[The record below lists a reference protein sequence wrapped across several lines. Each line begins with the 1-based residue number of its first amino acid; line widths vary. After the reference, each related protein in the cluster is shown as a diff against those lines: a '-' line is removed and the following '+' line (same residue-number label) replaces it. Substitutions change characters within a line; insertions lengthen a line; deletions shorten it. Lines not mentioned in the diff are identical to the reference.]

1 LDKKVVQRGPLI
13 YISHLSLLNFRNYER
28 LELDLEPG
36 MVLVQGGNGQG
47 KSNLLEALY
56 MLAIAK
62 SPRAS
67 ADREVIRRQG
77 THEET
82 HAQVSAVAERD
93 GGRVRVQIDL
103 TSKPSTEGAKVQ
115 GPDQQDT
122 TGASVQKYL
131 RVNGVPRRSSELVGE
146 INAVMF
152 SAQDLDL
159 VLGSP
164 VVRRR
169 YLDILISQ
177 VNTRYLKALQKYQRV
192 VSQRNHLL
200 RTVREGRS
208 RPGELEFWDDELVVE
223 GSYIMAQRAE
233 TVLTLS
239 QRAGPI
245 HRELAG
251 EGEGLELVFRPS
263 VETVAG
269 ASAEQVGQSLRRA
282 LERQRDREVAQGFTV
297 CGPHRDD
304 LQMLLD
310 NMDAGIFASR
320 GQCRTVAL
328 AMKLAEADYLRDRRG
343 QEPILLLDDVLS
355 ELDAARRAHVLDRA
369 CQYQQC
375 FITTTDVEPIEEKY
389 LSRMSRFVVSG
400 GRVEPVG
407 AVDGN

>member
-1 LDKKVVQRGPLI
+1 
-13 YISHLSLLNFRNYER
+13 
-28 LELDLEPG
+28 
-36 MVLVQGGNGQG
+36 
-47 KSNLLEALY
+47 

-67 ADREVIRRQG
+67 ADRELVRREG
-77 THEET
+77 TLEEN

-103 TSKPSTEGAKVQ
+103 MSKPSTQKAADQ
-115 GPDQQDT
+115 DPDKRDPA
-122 TGASVQKYL
+122 GEAVQKYL
-131 RVNGVPRRSSELVGE
+131 RLNGVPRRSSELVGE

-152 SAQDLDL
+152 SAQDLEL
-159 VLGSP
+159 VLGPP

-200 RTVREGRS
+200 KRVREGRS
-208 RPGELEFWDDELVVE
+208 PPGELKFWNDELVAE
-223 GSYIMAQRAE
+223 GSYIMAQRSE

-239 QRAGPI
+239 QSAASI
-245 HRELAG
+245 HLELTGQG
-251 EGEGLELVFRPS
+251 EELELVFRPS
-263 VETVAG
+263 VETVVG
-269 ASAEQVGQSLRRA
+269 GTVEQFGQSLRSA
-282 LERQRDREVAQGFTV
+282 LELKRDREVAQGFTV

-310 NMDAGIFASR
+310 DMDAGMFGSR
-320 GQCRTVAL
+320 GECRTVTL
-328 AMKLAEADYLRDRRG
+328 AMKLAEAGYLREHRG

-355 ELDAARRAHVLDRA
+355 ELDAARRALVLDRA
-369 CQYQQC
+369 SQYQQC

-389 LSRMSRFVVSG
+389 LSQMSRFVVRG
-400 GRVEPVG
+400 GQVEPVVG
-407 AVDGN
+407 GRSGGN